1 MCHFLQCSIFKSL
14 AQVSGNLI
22 EVRTP
27 ASSVESATNH
37 KNHSPNKSSETRN
50 IFKELLQRENKSSL
64 KPENRDEGAAL
75 IQQRSSDTPPASSA
89 ALVAQA
95 VAAKEQASSKEKMSP
110 RVQGNGELSSLHGVT
125 AGSSI
130 LAKLQD
136 EKRVSKDKEEGKKEE
151 TEKKGAEGEKGA
163 SSFASLSRRRN
174 KTVEKPV
181 KSLGI
186 ASDPG
191 TPPHQPQ
198 PMVQKS

>member
-1 MCHFLQCSIFKSL
+1 MCQFLQCSIFKSF

-22 EVRTP
+22 EVTTP

-37 KNHSPNKSSETRN
+37 KNHSPNNSNETRN
-50 IFKELLQRENKSSL
+50 IFKELLQRENKSL
-64 KPENRDEGAAL
+64 KSENRDEGAAS
-75 IQQRSSDTPPASSA
+75 IQRQSSDTPSASSA

-136 EKRVSKDKEEGKKEE
+136 EKRVLKDKEEGKKEE

>member
-1 MCHFLQCSIFKSL
+1 MFYFQSL

-22 EVRTP
+22 EVTTP
-27 ASSVESATNH
+27 TSSVESATNH
-37 KNHSPNKSSETRN
+37 KNYTPTKSSETRN

-75 IQQRSSDTPPASSA
+75 IQQPSSDTPSASSA

-95 VAAKEQASSKEKMSP
+95 VAAKEQMSSEEKMSP
-110 RVQGNGELSSLHGVT
+110 QVQGKGELSSLHGVT
-125 AGSSI
+125 AGSGL
-130 LAKLQD
+130 LAQLQD
-136 EKRVSKDKEEGKKEE
+136 EKRVLKDKEEGRKEE
-151 TEKKGAEGEKGA
+151 KQAEGEKGT

-191 TPPHQPQ
+191 TPPHPPQ
-198 PMVQKS
+198 PMVQQLKEILNFN